1 LLRYGPGLA
10 SAPVLCKN
18 SDDRL
23 GGPPF
28 VVVEDPAQPF
38 MADDRRIHVDHAWQF
53 LDQPVVEPLMIPLD
67 VVMLRGFLHR
77 AA

>member
-1 LLRYGPGLA
+1 
-10 SAPVLCKN
+10 
-18 SDDRL
+18 
-23 GGPPF
+23 
-28 VVVEDPAQPF
+28 